1 MAREIKNS
9 DRENASIHLLTQPFP
24 QFDAREIALATTAE
38 LESAFD
44 AARCSSATSGNWQER
59 TGRPLDSER
68 PVPSI
73 SSPRHWSHTTVRWH
87 PAGTFIFLRLRPFHS
102 AKPRCAWTT

>member
-44 AARCSSATSGNWQER
+44 AARCSSATSGNWQEH

-73 SSPRHWSHTTVRWH
+73 SSPAPLEPYYGSRH
-87 PAGTFIFLRLRPFHS
+87 PAGTFIFLRLRPFS
-102 AKPRCAWTT
+102 FS